1 VRIEIWSD
9 VVCPWCY
16 LGLERLRRALQ
27 RYDDAGDVELVFRPY
42 QLDPSAPHE
51 ATPVIDTYVRKFG
64 GPDNAFRIIED
75 MTAMAAAEGL
85 EFNLDRALRVNTFD
99 AHRLGE
105 FAAARGMG
113 VAMHERLLKAYF
125 TDALDVGDLDV
136 LADLAGQVGL
146 DRGDAR
152 GWLATDGGV
161 VEVREGL
168 AEAAELG
175 ITAVPTFVIDRRFL
189 VPGAQDPDTFLQIL
203 RQAAERSRAV

>member
-1 VRIEIWSD
+1 MWSD

-16 LGLERLRRALQ
+16 LGLTRLRCALE
-27 RYDDAGDVELVFRPY
+27 RFDGRDEVELIFRPY

-51 ATPVIDTYVRKFG
+51 ATPVIDAYVRKFG
-64 GPDNAFRIIED
+64 GPDNAFRIIDD

-105 FAAARGMG
+105 LGAARGVG
-113 VAMHERLLKAYF
+113 AAMHERLLKAYF

-136 LADLAGQVGL
+136 LADLAVEVGL
-146 DRGDAR
+146 DREGVE
-152 GWLATDGGV
+152 GWLASDAGV
-161 VEVREGL
+161 DEVRAGL
-168 AEAAELG
+168 AEASELG

-189 VPGAQDPDTFLQIL
+189 VPGAQDPETFLQIL
-203 RQAAERSRAV
+203 EQAAERARSA